1 VQARLSGRVIWNGL
15 AMADPRTQAG
25 EDQDWDVSA
34 PTGDKRRMTKTVS
47 YRVLPSEFAALRKAM
62 ADREYDT
69 IGAFARAAALG
80 ATLAPVMTRRDL
92 RRCVG
97 MLGAMGG
104 TFDKIAA
111 RAQTEGMRHIESDL
125 HLVCV
130 NCALP

>member
-1 VQARLSGRVIWNGL
+1 
-15 AMADPRTQAG
+15 MADPRTHAG
-25 EDQDWDVSA
+25 EDHDWDVSA

-62 ADREYDT
+62 ADSEYDT

-111 RAQTEGMRHIESDL
+111 RAQTEGMSDIQTDL
-125 HLVCV
+125 HLAVRELRV
-130 NCALP
+130 AMMKLTGLLP